1 LLQNGTSYF
10 LRSCVKI
17 YTIGLWDYQGE
28 DKFEKIGIMLAWG
41 ERAELEEGRAERE
54 QNKLD
59 VINVASSI
67 STQVPGWIKNNAGW
81 RADGLI
87 TEDDFVK
94 GIQYLVEQGLIKV

>member
-1 LLQNGTSYF
+1 MLQNGTSYF

-28 DKFEKIGIMLAWG
+28 DKFEKIGIMLAEG

-59 VINVASSI
+59 AINVASSI
-67 STQVPGWIKNNAGW
+67 STQVPGWIKNNAG
-81 RADGLI
+81 
-87 TEDDFVK
+87 
-94 GIQYLVEQGLIKV
+94 